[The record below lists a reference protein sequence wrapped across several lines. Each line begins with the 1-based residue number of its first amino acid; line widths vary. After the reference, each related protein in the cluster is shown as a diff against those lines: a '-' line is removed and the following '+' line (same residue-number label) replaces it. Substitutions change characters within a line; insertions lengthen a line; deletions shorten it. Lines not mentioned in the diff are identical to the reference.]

1 MALMEVITYGHPVL
15 RKKAAEVDFAE
26 VDPKFLDD
34 LVETMHEEDGVG
46 LAAPQ
51 VGVSKRIISAGDG
64 ENWYIII
71 NPKIVSHS
79 ILTEKDHEGCLSLPG
94 LRGEVSRF
102 RKVTVKGL
110 DRDGNP
116 LEVHARGLLARVFQH
131 EIDHLDG
138 ILYIDRAE
146 KDSLNWI
153 DWQDGKNEPDYIPT
167 NISKI
172 QQFFRNEIHSNRKNV
187 VFDRDE

>member
-1 MALMEVITYGHPVL
+1 MALLKVITYGHPVL
-15 RKKAAEVDFAE
+15 RQQAAEVNFSK

-34 LVETMHEEDGVG
+34 LIETMHEEDGVG

-51 VGVSKRIISAGDG
+51 VGIAKRIISAGDG
-64 ENWYIII
+64 ENWHTVI
-71 NPKIVSHS
+71 NPKIISHS

-102 RKVTVKGL
+102 RKITVKGL

-116 LEVHARGLLARVFQH
+116 IEIKARGLLSRVFQH

-138 ILYIDRAE
+138 TLFIDRAE
-146 KDSLNWI
+146 KNSLNWV
-153 DWQDGKNEPDYIPT
+153 DWQDGKNEPEYIPT
-167 NISKI
+167 DIPTV
-172 QQFFRNEIHSNRKNV
+172 QRLFRNKIHSNRKNV
-187 VFDRDE
+187 VFDRNE